1 MDFFDRVSNFIFF
14 YFYIGV
20 LVICFQYS
28 FCAFFMDTFLPH
40 TSPGEPS
47 RIQTK
52 MSIRKNVM
60 SMLQKQ
66 KNENPLCHK
75 SYAYFVLYIYMDMVI
90 NHLIGGQDNRHHQT
104 YQPQQ
109 PWVVI
114 PTPTA
119 KTTAASEI
127 LQMKSMMFQEISR
140 SVCPLCWWTEY
151 CRKIGTIHYELTSVR
166 NSVGDKLR

>member
-1 MDFFDRVSNFIFF
+1 
-14 YFYIGV
+14 
-20 LVICFQYS
+20 
-28 FCAFFMDTFLPH
+28 
-40 TSPGEPS
+40 
-47 RIQTK
+47 
-52 MSIRKNVM
+52 
-60 SMLQKQ
+60 
-66 KNENPLCHK
+66 
-75 SYAYFVLYIYMDMVI
+75 MDMVI
-90 NHLIGGQDNRHHQT
+90 NHLIGGQDNGHHQT

-140 SVCPLCWWTEY
+140 FVCPLCWWTEY

>member
-1 MDFFDRVSNFIFF
+1 
-14 YFYIGV
+14 
-20 LVICFQYS
+20 
-28 FCAFFMDTFLPH
+28 
-40 TSPGEPS
+40 
-47 RIQTK
+47 
-52 MSIRKNVM
+52 
-60 SMLQKQ
+60 MLQKQ
-66 KNENPLCHK
+66 QKKNENPLCHK

-104 YQPQQ
+104 NQPQQ
-109 PWVVI
+109 PRVVI

-140 SVCPLCWWTEY
+140 SMCPLCWWTEY

-166 NSVGDKLR
+166 NSVGDKLRQVESRIELRPPNYTPIVYFILEFISEQIMYFPY